1 MLTQHFKMWYIYAM
15 EYYSALKGDKAGSF
29 VEMWVELK
37 FVIQS
42 TVSTEREKLCMPKSL
57 YINHAY

>member
-1 MLTQHFKMWYIYAM
+1 MLTQHIKMWYIYAM
-15 EYYSALKGDKAGSF
+15 EYYSVLKGNKAGSF
-29 VEMWVELK
+29 VEMWIELK

-42 TVSTEREKLCMPKSL
+42 KVSTERENLCMPKSL